1 MQKWGWWKLS
11 GLPEKQQRFVDE
23 YIISLN
29 ATEAAIRAGY
39 SERTARSQGQRLL
52 TKVDIQRL
60 LQEKM
65 AALQKDTIAT
75 QDEILEHLTRVM
87 RRQEPEYTV
96 VTLKTKKDVWKPD
109 ENGTMRKQVV
119 EKEEEKIVPIPTRVS
134 DTNKAA
140 ELLGKRYA
148 MWTDKAQN
156 TNFTAVTIVDDID
169 DE

>member
-1 MQKWGWWKLS
+1 MS

-29 ATEAAIRAGY
+29 ATEAAIKAGY

-119 EKEEEKIVPIPTRVS
+119 EKEEEKLS
-134 DTNKAA
+134 
-140 ELLGKRYA
+140 
-148 MWTDKAQN
+148 
-156 TNFTAVTIVDDID
+156 
-169 DE
+169 